1 MKVLMLNG
9 SSHINGTTMAA
20 LTEVGKALE
29 EDGIEYEIFQIGGG
43 PVADCLGCGQC
54 TESGCIFS
62 DDAVNAFVAKAKEA
76 DGYIFGTPV
85 YYAHPSGRIQSF
97 LDRVF
102 YSSGKHFAHKPGAS
116 VAVARRGG
124 TATTFDVLN
133 KYFGITQMITVGS
146 TYWNQ
151 VHGRNAED
159 AAKDLEGM
167 QTMRNL
173 GHNMARVLKCLEAGK
188 EKGLVPRRQTARTRR
203 ILYDS
208 NKKIQCV
215 SSVIF
220 VEHTARRSI

>member
-20 LTEVGKALE
+20 LTEVGRALE

-54 TESGCIFS
+54 TENGCIFS

-173 GHNMARVLKCLEAGK
+173 GHNMAWVLKCLEAGK
-188 EKGLVPRRQTARTRR
+188 EKGLVPPTADRSNQTNFIR
-203 ILYDS
+203 
-208 NKKIQCV
+208 
-215 SSVIF
+215 
-220 VEHTARRSI
+220 

>member
-1 MKVLMLNG
+1 M
-9 SSHINGTTMAA
+9 
-20 LTEVGKALE
+20 
-29 EDGIEYEIFQIGGG
+29 
-43 PVADCLGCGQC
+43 CGQC
-54 TESGCIFS
+54 TENGCIFS
-62 DDAVNAFVAKAKEA
+62 DDAVNAFVEKAKAA

-173 GHNMARVLKCLEAGK
+173 GHNMAWVLKCLEAGK
-188 EKGLVPRRQTARTRR
+188 EKGLVPPTADRSNQTNFIR
-203 ILYDS
+203 
-208 NKKIQCV
+208 
-215 SSVIF
+215 
-220 VEHTARRSI
+220 

>member
-54 TESGCIFS
+54 TENGCIFS

-85 YYAHPSGRIQSF
+85 YYAHPSGLIQSF

-173 GHNMARVLKCLEAGK
+173 GHNMAWVLKCLEAGK
-188 EKGLVPRRQTARTRR
+188 EKGLVPPTADRSNQTNFIR
-203 ILYDS
+203 
-208 NKKIQCV
+208 
-215 SSVIF
+215 
-220 VEHTARRSI
+220 

>member
-54 TESGCIFS
+54 SENGCIFS
-62 DDAVNAFVAKAKEA
+62 VDAVNAFVAKAKEA
-76 DGYIFGTPV
+76 DGYIFGTPD
-85 YYAHPSGRIQSF
+85 YYAHPSGLIQSF

-173 GHNMARVLKCLEAGK
+173 GHNMAWVLKCLEAGK
-188 EKGLVPRRQTARTRR
+188 EKGLVPPTADRSNQTNFIR
-203 ILYDS
+203 
-208 NKKIQCV
+208 
-215 SSVIF
+215 
-220 VEHTARRSI
+220 

>member
-1 MKVLMLNG
+1 MLNG

-20 LTEVGKALE
+20 LTEVGKAIE

-54 TESGCIFS
+54 TENGCIFS

-173 GHNMARVLKCLEAGK
+173 GHNMAWVLKCLEAGK
-188 EKGLVPRRQTARTRR
+188 EKGLVPPTADRSNQTNFIR
-203 ILYDS
+203 
-208 NKKIQCV
+208 
-215 SSVIF
+215 
-220 VEHTARRSI
+220 

>member
-43 PVADCLGCGQC
+43 AVADCLGCGQC

-102 YSSGKHFAHKPGAS
+102 YSSGKHFVHKPGAS

-173 GHNMARVLKCLEAGK
+173 GHNMAWVLKCLEAGK
-188 EKGLVPRRQTARTRR
+188 EKGLVPPTADRSNQTNFIR
-203 ILYDS
+203 
-208 NKKIQCV
+208 
-215 SSVIF
+215 
-220 VEHTARRSI
+220 

>member
-20 LTEVGKALE
+20 LTEVEKALE

-43 PVADCLGCGQC
+43 PIADCLGCGQC

-62 DDAVNAFVAKAKEA
+62 DDAVNAFVEKAKAA

-173 GHNMARVLKCLEAGK
+173 GHNMAWVLKCLEAGK
-188 EKGLVPRRQTARTRR
+188 EKGLVPPTADRSNQTNFIR
-203 ILYDS
+203 
-208 NKKIQCV
+208 
-215 SSVIF
+215 
-220 VEHTARRSI
+220 

>member
-43 PVADCLGCGQC
+43 PVADCPGCGQC

-173 GHNMARVLKCLEAGK
+173 GHNMAWVLKCLEAGK
-188 EKGLVPRRQTARTRR
+188 EKGLVPPTADRSNQTNFIR
-203 ILYDS
+203 
-208 NKKIQCV
+208 
-215 SSVIF
+215 
-220 VEHTARRSI
+220 

>member
-54 TESGCIFS
+54 TENGCIFS

-124 TATTFDVLN
+124 TATTFYVLN

-173 GHNMARVLKCLEAGK
+173 GHNMAWVLKCLEAGK
-188 EKGLVPRRQTARTRR
+188 EKGLVPPTADRSNQTNFIR
-203 ILYDS
+203 
-208 NKKIQCV
+208 
-215 SSVIF
+215 
-220 VEHTARRSI
+220 

>member
-54 TESGCIFS
+54 TENGCIFS

-133 KYFGITQMITVGS
+133 IYFGITQMITVGS

-173 GHNMARVLKCLEAGK
+173 GHNMAWVLKCLEAGK
-188 EKGLVPRRQTARTRR
+188 EKGLVPPTADRSNQTNFIR
-203 ILYDS
+203 
-208 NKKIQCV
+208 
-215 SSVIF
+215 
-220 VEHTARRSI
+220 

>member
-54 TESGCIFS
+54 TENGCIFS

-173 GHNMARVLKCLEAGK
+173 GHNMAWVLKCLETGN
-188 EKGLVPRRQTARTRR
+188 EKGLVPPTPDRSNQTNLIR
-203 ILYDS
+203 
-208 NKKIQCV
+208 
-215 SSVIF
+215 
-220 VEHTARRSI
+220 

>member
-43 PVADCLGCGQC
+43 PIVDCLGCGQC

-62 DDAVNAFVAKAKEA
+62 DDAVNAFVEKAKAA

-173 GHNMARVLKCLEAGK
+173 GHNMAWVLKCLEAGK
-188 EKGLVPRRQTARTRR
+188 EKGLVPPTADRSNQTNFIR
-203 ILYDS
+203 
-208 NKKIQCV
+208 
-215 SSVIF
+215 
-220 VEHTARRSI
+220 

>member
-1 MKVLMLNG
+1 MYREWVYLLGRCGKCVCRKSKG
-9 SSHINGTTMAA
+9 SGWIHIRYAG
-20 LTEVGKALE
+20 
-29 EDGIEYEIFQIGGG
+29 
-43 PVADCLGCGQC
+43 
-54 TESGCIFS
+54 
-62 DDAVNAFVAKAKEA
+62 
-76 DGYIFGTPV
+76 

-173 GHNMARVLKCLEAGK
+173 GHNMAWVLKCLEAGK
-188 EKGLVPRRQTARTRR
+188 EKGLVPPTADRSNQTNFIR
-203 ILYDS
+203 
-208 NKKIQCV
+208 
-215 SSVIF
+215 
-220 VEHTARRSI
+220 

>member
-54 TESGCIFS
+54 TENGCIFS

-102 YSSGKHFAHKPGAS
+102 YSSGGVLPTSRELRSQLRDVVVQRQHLMFLINIS
-116 VAVARRGG
+116 VSRR
-124 TATTFDVLN
+124 
-133 KYFGITQMITVGS
+133 
-146 TYWNQ
+146 
-151 VHGRNAED
+151 
-159 AAKDLEGM
+159 
-167 QTMRNL
+167 
-173 GHNMARVLKCLEAGK
+173 
-188 EKGLVPRRQTARTRR
+188 
-203 ILYDS
+203 
-208 NKKIQCV
+208 
-215 SSVIF
+215 
-220 VEHTARRSI
+220 

>member
-62 DDAVNAFVAKAKEA
+62 DDSVNAFVAKAKEA

-173 GHNMARVLKCLEAGK
+173 GHNMAWVLKCLEAGK
-188 EKGLVPRRQTARTRR
+188 EKGLVPPTADRSNQTNFIR
-203 ILYDS
+203 
-208 NKKIQCV
+208 
-215 SSVIF
+215 
-220 VEHTARRSI
+220 

>member
-54 TESGCIFS
+54 TENGCIFS

-151 VHGRNAED
+151 VHGRNADD

-173 GHNMARVLKCLEAGK
+173 GHNMAWVLKCLEAGK
-188 EKGLVPRRQTARTRR
+188 EKGLVPPTADRSNQTNFIR
-203 ILYDS
+203 
-208 NKKIQCV
+208 
-215 SSVIF
+215 
-220 VEHTARRSI
+220 

>member
-43 PVADCLGCGQC
+43 PIADCLGCGQC

-62 DDAVNAFVAKAKEA
+62 DVAVNAFVEKAKAA

-173 GHNMARVLKCLEAGK
+173 GHNMAWVLKCLEAGK
-188 EKGLVPRRQTARTRR
+188 EKGLVPPTADRSNQTNFIR
-203 ILYDS
+203 
-208 NKKIQCV
+208 
-215 SSVIF
+215 
-220 VEHTARRSI
+220 

>member
-54 TESGCIFS
+54 TENGCIFS

-124 TATTFDVLN
+124 TETTFDVLN

-173 GHNMARVLKCLEAGK
+173 GHNMAWVLKCLEAGK
-188 EKGLVPRRQTARTRR
+188 EKGLVPPTADRSNQTNFIR
-203 ILYDS
+203 
-208 NKKIQCV
+208 
-215 SSVIF
+215 
-220 VEHTARRSI
+220 

>member
-173 GHNMARVLKCLEAGK
+173 GHNMAWVLKCLEAGPI
-188 EKGLVPRRQTARTRR
+188 V
-203 ILYDS
+203 ILLS
-208 NKKIQCV
+208 ALSTWCCKP
-215 SSVIF
+215 F
-220 VEHTARRSI
+220 